1 MLSSPVEAVAA
12 SQQASMQHHSTLVLG
27 GGGPSKSGKRAKCS
41 LCGRNSQEVG
51 FPLADLLYL
60 HRKNCH
66 FRINK
71 IALLP
76 MVEHFS
82 QLFLS
87 LLLPPVIVR
96 VLLEGAEGRKK
107 NIATPYRLSRL
118 KGPLG
123 TLPEHPDFEL
133 FRTFRQ
139 SSRNSRAA
147 RHLPCAVIKLF
158 RSVDIGPMAHI
169 PCHVPRRSLAS
180 SGPSIDGEASQ
191 IARNIAFLGTQ
202 YGRAPY
208 HPKL

>member
-1 MLSSPVEAVAA
+1 M
-12 SQQASMQHHSTLVLG
+12 
-27 GGGPSKSGKRAKCS
+27 
-41 LCGRNSQEVG
+41 
-51 FPLADLLYL
+51 
-60 HRKNCH
+60 
-66 FRINK
+66 
-71 IALLP
+71 
-76 MVEHFS
+76 
-82 QLFLS
+82 
-87 LLLPPVIVR
+87 LLLFEKNRNRRLISNFFSVFQT
-96 VLLEGAEGRKK
+96 LGAP
-107 NIATPYRLSRL
+107 NLYYRLSRL

-180 SGPSIDGEASQ
+180 SGPSIYREAAQ

-202 YGRAPY
+202 YGRAPFFGKVPSVEFLLQRY
-208 HPKL
+208 RGA